1 MAKDTSLNGIRNEMI
16 HSLYGRRLGVDQN
29 NLLVG
34 HTGERVPAEGWSS
47 GGSTFPSS
55 SPATLSA
62 FGLTVGG
69 TTGSSGSTAAS
80 PACQQLPAPVP
91 GVRKLL
97 FNASTAM
104 FTAGTTAA
112 AAYFMSTGSAGS
124 TYQYVTLWGKGVS
137 LELIGLTT
145 ALWGVLG
152 NPMTTVSTNVSFV

>member
-1 MAKDTSLNGIRNEMI
+1 MAQDTSLQALRNAI
-16 HSLYGRRLGVDQN
+16 ITSIFGRR
-29 NLLVG
+29 VG
-34 HTGERVPAEGWSS
+34 FDKNDCIVGPPALRWPAEGWSS
-47 GGSTFPSS
+47 AGSTIGSTA
-55 SPATLSA
+55 PATLSA

-69 TTGSSGSTAAS
+69 SVGTSGTTAAS

-97 FNASTAM
+97 FNATTAM
-104 FTAGTTAA
+104 MTVGTTAA

-145 ALWGVLG
+145 ALYGVLG
-152 NPMTTVSTNVSFV
+152 NPMTTVSTNVSFI